1 MSDGCGDEAALHSA
15 LAAFFNDPATEEG
28 KIIDDDAEQM
38 QFAHVT
44 SSRLGNDDGATV
56 LPNGASDRSD
66 MPMPVLDNSLPSRD
80 IAGSVRRKWRE
91 VRAHVF
97 QNQIF
102 YASLLVALLFLS
114 FSAIYF
120 VTVPSILAPAAP
132 AMGMCSATYADAP
145 FSPAPPRMH
154 ENLVA
159 EQQLERSKMSAWQIL
174 GAFFSIVMLVTTTY
188 PAWAGL
194 IMAYYP
200 RDVIN
205 TAVYAISTP
214 FIGFFPSQ
222 FLAFNKADGG
232 ATFGRVVRSMN
243 RLRWVAPFAMSF
255 VLVLSTAF
263 IGASLYGSSPHA
275 DSSPRMDAVA
285 AFSSLSQAG
294 GSAQAGINSSATI
307 DVVSLPYDGQWFPP
321 SFSASDGQLASSI
334 SSVVSSA
341 AAAAG
346 SMLLGN
352 TQYSQM
358 ALINSS
364 EAAKCDAKATGLPVF
379 HGTVDSGCSGSV
391 TDDARG

>member
-1 MSDGCGDEAALHSA
+1 MTMPSRC
-15 LAAFFNDPATEEG
+15 
-28 KIIDDDAEQM
+28 
-38 QFAHVT
+38 
-44 SSRLGNDDGATV
+44 SSRTSPPPGSATMMV
-56 LPNGASDRSD
+56 LLCCRMAQVARGASARLSEPD
-66 MPMPVLDNSLPSRD
+66 
-80 IAGSVRRKWRE
+80 
-91 VRAHVF
+91 F
-97 QNQIF
+97 
-102 YASLLVALLFLS
+102 LFLS

-232 ATFGRVVRSMN
+232 
-243 RLRWVAPFAMSF
+243 RLLVASF
-255 VLVLSTAF
+255 
-263 IGASLYGSSPHA
+263 
-275 DSSPRMDAVA
+275 DR
-285 AFSSLSQAG
+285 
-294 GSAQAGINSSATI
+294 
-307 DVVSLPYDGQWFPP
+307 
-321 SFSASDGQLASSI
+321 
-334 SSVVSSA
+334 
-341 AAAAG
+341 
-346 SMLLGN
+346 
-352 TQYSQM
+352 
-358 ALINSS
+358 
-364 EAAKCDAKATGLPVF
+364 
-379 HGTVDSGCSGSV
+379 
-391 TDDARG
+391 